1 MIPEAFNDF
10 KSFLIKMQFI
20 VSELSDSQ
28 YQDLKLSLQIGRLYK
43 GNPNKNE
50 MLQARLNEANTYID
64 ADVGDWQKMDGEEP

>member
-10 KSFLIKMQFI
+10 KSFLIKTQFI

-43 GNPNKNE
+43 GNPKKNE
-50 MLQARLNEANTYID
+50 ILQSRLNEVNTYID
-64 ADVGDWQKMDGEEP
+64 ADSGDWSEVKEEQ

>member
-50 MLQARLNEANTYID
+50 ILQARLNEANTYID
-64 ADVGDWQKMDGEEP
+64 ADIGDWQNIDGEEP